1 MVGVVSDSTVTDTD
15 RAVSKKNS
23 VYAMTKP
30 AMTIN
35 VVAAVIRRV
44 VATVFSLR
52 GSNSVGDKDSDWLR
66 SLDISE

>member
-15 RAVSKKNS
+15 RAVSKKNR

-35 VVAAVIRRV
+35 AVAGVICRE
-44 VATVFSLR
+44 VATVVSLR
-52 GSNSVGDKDSDWLR
+52 GSNEVGDKDSDWLR